1 MVFRFVASRD
11 SDLSKACGRAIAG
24 MVAAALIAVDG
35 PAKQVVCG
43 QVRRAFRRP
52 FPFFLE
58 VFVGI
63 FAAIFVAMLR
73 TGHPAGMYTRALAPA
88 GYDMRAG
95 AFCIDD

>member
-1 MVFRFVASRD
+1 MASQNKRFAAKAGGLFAGLFR
-11 SDLSKACGRAIAG
+11 
-24 MVAAALIAVDG
+24 
-35 PAKQVVCG
+35 
-43 QVRRAFRRP
+43 
-52 FPFFLE
+52 FFLE

-63 FAAIFVAMLR
+63 FFAMLR